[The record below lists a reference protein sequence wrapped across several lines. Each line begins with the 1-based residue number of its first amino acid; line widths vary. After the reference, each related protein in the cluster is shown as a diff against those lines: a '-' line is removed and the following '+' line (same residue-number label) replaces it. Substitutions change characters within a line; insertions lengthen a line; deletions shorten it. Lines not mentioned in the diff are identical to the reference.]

1 MKGALKVT
9 LWGREVGRLLW
20 DKNRSNSYFTFN
32 PEYLNDGLDISPL
45 SASIHGLQ
53 GRMPVWGEQGK
64 YQRLPP
70 FLADSL
76 PDDWGNQLFEIWRTE
91 QKIPTAEIT
100 CLEKLSF
107 IGKRGM
113 GAFEFEPETR
123 IVRSHEKVDV
133 KSLVD
138 MAGRIFS
145 ERVNL
150 RIAPEESL
158 TMQSLIAVGTS
169 AGGRQPK
176 AIIARNRTTGEIRS
190 GQIAGLADHDYC
202 ILKFGDPQRS
212 SAEIE
217 MTYFEMARMAGIDM
231 MDSCLLDVE
240 GNKHF
245 LTKRFDRAANGD
257 KLHTQTLAALY
268 PQADSYEKLLWVCRK
283 MRLSEKDC
291 EEVFRRMVFNVLAN
305 NTDDHDKNFSFIMD
319 KTGKWRLSPAY
330 DITFIFNYGGYQPQE
345 ERCLMLRGK
354 TSGITKDD
362 IMSFAKDNGI
372 RHARSI
378 VSSVLSAIS
387 SFRQLASKNGIGE
400 EWTGR
405 IETCLNSRLQDWGE
419 NEAQKPTSIL
429 IDGHAVENAR
439 IEQAYKG
446 NYHLLA
452 TIDDKDRKYIF
463 RPNTEEYACISM
475 VGISNMTSE
484 SLYALVSK
492 YLIQKK

>member
-1 MKGALKVT
+1 MKGALKVM

-20 DKNRSNSYFTFN
+20 DKSRNNAYFTFN

-53 GRMPVWGEQGK
+53 GRLPVWGEQGK
-64 YQRLPP
+64 YQNLPP

-91 QKIPTAEIT
+91 QKIPTADIT

-113 GAFEFEPETR
+113 GAFEFEPEAERGRTND
-123 IVRSHEKVDV
+123 KVDV

-138 MAGRIFS
+138 MAQRIFLQR
-145 ERVNL
+145 ENL

-190 GQIAGLADHDYC
+190 GQIAGLEDHDYC

-212 SAEIE
+212 SAELE
-217 MTYFEMARMAGIDM
+217 MTYFEMARMAGIDI

-245 LTKRFDRAANGD
+245 LTKRFDRTADGG
-257 KLHTQTLAALY
+257 KLHTQTLAALC
-268 PQADSYEKLLWVCRK
+268 PQTDSYEKLLWVCRK
-283 MRLSEKDC
+283 MRLSERDC
-291 EEVFRRMVFNVLAN
+291 EEVFRRMLFNVLAN

-319 KTGKWRLSPAY
+319 KTGKWRLAPAY
-330 DITFIFNYGGYQPQE
+330 DMTFIFNYGGFQPQE
-345 ERCLMLRGK
+345 EHCLMLRGK
-354 TSGITKDD
+354 TSGITKED
-362 IMSFAKDNGI
+362 IISFAKDNGI
-372 RHARSI
+372 RHTQSI
-378 VSSVLSAIS
+378 IKSVLSAVS
-387 SFRQLASKNGIGE
+387 SFRQIARKNGVGE
-400 EWTGR
+400 EWIGR
-405 IETCLNSRLQDWGE
+405 IETCLDSHLQEWSEKE
-419 NEAQKPTSIL
+419 NTTNTFRI
-429 IDGHAVENAR
+429 IGGHKVENVR

-452 TIDDKDRKYIF
+452 NIDGKERKYIF
-463 RPNTEEYACISM
+463 RPTSEEYATINK
-475 VGISNMTSE
+475 VGISNITVDRIYEMVE
-484 SLYALVSK
+484 QYIIK
-492 YLIQKK
+492 